1 MRFRYLIGAAAAVL
15 GLGSLASPTRAEEKP
30 TRYRLFLETGAAWQ
44 NRNDTQIPGDTGT
57 RFSLAKLT
65 GSGPYAHLRLMLF
78 YDLNARTGLRFVIAP
93 FSLTETGA
101 LDRDVQFEGE
111 RFQGG
116 AQTEGS
122 YRFNSYRA
130 TYWYRFHR
138 DERADW
144 RAGLTLKVREA
155 RIALRQGNVAA
166 AKNDLGVVP
175 LLHLSGDYRLNDR
188 WSLLV
193 DFDGLAAPQGRAF
206 DLGLSLGYALHPD
219 WTLTFG
225 YRTLEGGADN
235 DRVYTFAW
243 FNYLTVGFGYR
254 F

>member
-1 MRFRYLIGAAAAVL
+1 MRLGHLIGAAAAL
-15 GLGSLASPTRAEEKP
+15 GLLNLAAPICAEEKP

-65 GSGPYAHLRLMLF
+65 DSGPYPHLRLMLL
-78 YDLNARTGLRFVIAP
+78 YDLNARTGLRFVVAP
-93 FSLTETGA
+93 FGLTETGA
-101 LDRDVQFEGE
+101 LDKDVTFEGAN
-111 RFQGG
+111 FQSGTP
-116 AQTEGS
+116 TEGS
-122 YRFNSYRA
+122 YKFNSYRA
-130 TYWYRFHR
+130 TYWYRFHQ
-138 DERADW
+138 DHRADW

-188 WSLLV
+188 WILLV